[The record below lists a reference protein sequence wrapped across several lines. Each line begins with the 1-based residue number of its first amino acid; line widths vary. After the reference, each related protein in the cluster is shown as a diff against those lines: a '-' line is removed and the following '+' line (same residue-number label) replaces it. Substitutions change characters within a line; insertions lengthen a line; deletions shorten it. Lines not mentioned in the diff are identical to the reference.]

1 MREVIFSD
9 KDLPLRHDVSELGA
23 IVGSVLREQCG
34 ELLYEAVETARK
46 AAIRRRQGDDSA
58 EAELVDAV
66 GALDPK
72 RAEELVRGFATYFQ
86 VVNLAE
92 QVHRI
97 RRGRDYLREGGS
109 QPRGLRAAFAML
121 RDGGMSREQVLE
133 LLASIRIEP
142 VFTAHPTEAT
152 RRTILE
158 KHQRIAKRLVERLDP
173 SLTPPEKRVIRDR
186 IRGEITTGWQTNEH
200 PTERPTVADER
211 EHVLF
216 YVTDVL
222 YRIIPPFYEAIEEAL
237 EHVFGAEV
245 APDELPVIVRF
256 ISWVGG
262 DMDGNP
268 NVDETTIKATLER
281 QRLLILSKYF
291 GEANELARSLSQ
303 SVHRVGVDSGI
314 HERLVKYGALLPE
327 VAGRLRPRHRDML
340 YRLYLTY
347 VAERLQATS
356 KDEPSAYAT
365 PDEFVADVELL
376 ERSLVENG
384 GGHAGLFVVRRLLR
398 RARTF
403 GFHLA
408 TLDVRQDAIVHRNV
422 IGRALGDD
430 GWHDRPSEERATR
443 IIAAIDEN
451 TPSGLDD
458 AESMS
463 TLGVFRAIQEARAKF
478 GEHAIGPYIISM
490 TRGADDVFAVLLL
503 AKWAG
508 LRAADGTFPL
518 DVTPLLETVPDLQVA
533 PQILLRML
541 RDPIYGPHLTTRE
554 RRQLV
559 MIGYSDSNKDGGI
572 AAARWALHEGQAA
585 MVKAVADE
593 DLHLT
598 FFHGRGGTISRGGS
612 NTTRAV
618 TAAPAGSVAG
628 HLRVTEQGETINSK
642 YGLRAIAIRTLEQAL
657 GAVAVKTGAP
667 EPEDARA
674 PQWESIMAEIAALSR
689 QTFRGLIYDDP
700 DFFEYFQKATPIDV
714 IGKMRIG
721 SRPGSRSKKV
731 GIGSLRA
738 IPWVFSWM
746 QSRHVLP
753 GWYGLGSA
761 LEAAVETHG
770 EAAIAAMTR
779 EWPFMGALTA
789 DVEMVLAKADLGIA
803 ARYAALAGEVG
814 ERIFPIIEA
823 EYTRTSD
830 WILRLRGISE
840 LLEHEETLQR
850 SIKLRNPYVDPMSLL
865 QVQLLKEWRAT
876 GSQDGELLAALLASV
891 NGIAQGLRNTG

>member
-9 KDLPLRHDVSELGA
+9 KDLPLRQDVSELGA
-23 IVGSVLREQCG
+23 IVGAVLREQCG
-34 ELLYEAVETARK
+34 ELLYDAVESARK
-46 AAIRRRQGDDSA
+46 AAIKRRQGDASA
-58 EAELVDAV
+58 EAELIDAV

-97 RRGRDYLREGGS
+97 RRGRDYLREGSS
-109 QPRGLRAAFAML
+109 QPRGLRAAFGML
-121 RDGGMSREQVLE
+121 REAGLSRDEVLA

-158 KHQRIAKRLVERLDP
+158 KHQRVAKRLVERLDP
-173 SLTPPEKRVIRDR
+173 SLTPPEERVIRDR

-216 YVTDVL
+216 YITDVL

-237 EHVFGAEV
+237 EHVFGTEV
-245 APDELPVIVRF
+245 EPDELPIIVRF
-256 ISWVGG
+256 VSWVGG

-268 NVDETTIKATLER
+268 NVDETTIKETLER

-291 GEANELARSLSQ
+291 GEVNELARSLSQ
-303 SVHRVGVDSGI
+303 SVHRISVDSGI
-314 HERLVKYGALLPE
+314 HERLVKYGALFPG

-356 KDEPSAYAT
+356 RDDAAAYT
-365 PDEFVADVELL
+365 SPEEFVADMALL
-376 ERSLVENG
+376 ERSLFENG
-384 GGHAGLFVVRRLLR
+384 GAHAGLFVVRRLLR

-403 GFHLA
+403 GLHLA
-408 TLDVRQDAIVHRNV
+408 TLDVRQDAMVHRNV
-422 IGRALGDD
+422 IARALGDE
-430 GWHDRPSEERATR
+430 GWHDRSADERAGR
-443 IIAAIDEN
+443 IIAAIDEP
-451 TPSGLDD
+451 TPANLDD
-458 AESMS
+458 AESLS
-463 TLGVFRAIQEARAKF
+463 TLGVFRAIQESRAKF
-478 GEHAIGPYIISM
+478 GEHSIGPYIISM
-490 TRGADDVFAVLLL
+490 TQGADDVFAVLLL

-508 LRAADGTFPL
+508 LRAADNTFPL
-518 DVTPLLETVPDLQVA
+518 DVSPLLETVPDLQLA

-541 RDPIYGPHLTTRE
+541 RDPIYGPHLTTRG

-572 AAARWALHEGQAA
+572 AAARWALHKGQAA
-585 MVKAVADE
+585 MVKAVATE

-667 EPEDARA
+667 APEDSRA
-674 PQWESIMAEIAALSR
+674 AEWEAIMAEIAAHSR
-689 QTFRGLIYDDP
+689 RTFRGLVYDDP
-700 DFFEYFQKATPIDV
+700 DFYEYFQKATPIDV

-721 SRPGSRSKKV
+721 SRPGSRRKKV
-731 GIGSLRA
+731 GIRSLRA

-770 EAAIAAMTR
+770 EEAIATMTR
-779 EWPFMGALTA
+779 EWPFMRALTA

-823 EYTRTSD
+823 EYARTTD
-830 WILRLRGISE
+830 LILRLRGISE
-840 LLEHEETLQR
+840 LLEGEATLQR

-865 QVQLLKEWRAT
+865 QVQLLKEWRAN
-876 GSQDGELLAALLASV
+876 GSKDGDLLAALLASV